1 MQHSVYAGAWYF
13 AAVVHVP
20 AGASAQGGQGGR
32 PPLQKNWDGGG
43 APPNEKHRK
52 AQKNDESALRAARSA
67 RRAKGKA
74 CNTTST
80 TTRDETITPITRY
93 SLVIDK
99 TVNDYRLRQ

>member
-1 MQHSVYAGAWYF
+1 MGANQRPLTGVAAGREL
-13 AAVVHVP
+13 AVQGRRHR
-20 AGASAQGGQGGR
+20 GGQGGR

-74 CNTTST
+74 CNTT
-80 TTRDETITPITRY
+80 RDETITPITRY